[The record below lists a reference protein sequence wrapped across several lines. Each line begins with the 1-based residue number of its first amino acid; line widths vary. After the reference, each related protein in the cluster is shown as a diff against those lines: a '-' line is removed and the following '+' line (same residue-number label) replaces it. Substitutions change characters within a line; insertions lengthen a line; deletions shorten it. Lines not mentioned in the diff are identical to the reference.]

1 MTLPNKAA
9 RTHTTIFMQSST
21 QHKKHIADNRKARF
35 NYFIEDEYEA
45 GIVLKGTEVKSMRN
59 GKVNIKDAYAKIQN
73 DEVFLYQMHIGVY
86 AFAYY
91 ENHDPLR
98 VRKLLLHKREIE
110 KLYSKV
116 NEKGLS
122 LIPLQVYFVNGKVKV
137 KIALAKGK
145 HLYDKRETIKKRD
158 AQRDFDRSQR

>member
-1 MTLPNKAA
+1 MPRFRTERSFSIKCISAFTPLPITKTMI
-9 RTHTTIFMQSST
+9 RC
-21 QHKKHIADNRKARF
+21 
-35 NYFIEDEYEA
+35 
-45 GIVLKGTEVKSMRN
+45 
-59 GKVNIKDAYAKIQN
+59 
-73 DEVFLYQMHIGVY
+73 
-86 AFAYY
+86 
-91 ENHDPLR
+91 R
-98 VRKLLLHKREIE
+98 VRKLLLHRREIE

-158 AQRDFDRSQR
+158 AQRDFDRGQR